1 MRRKYV
7 DWARALAIL
16 LMVEAHTLD
25 AWTRL
30 SERGSHAFR
39 YLTILGGFAA
49 PLFLWLA
56 GLALVLSA
64 ERKTE
69 RTGST
74 RQAMSLVCQR
84 GLEVFV
90 LAFLFRI
97 QAFIVSPGSP
107 LITIFRV
114 DILNVMGP
122 AMVVAGIVWGVTA
135 GVRARAFAF
144 GALAAGTA
152 MVTPIVRASHLV
164 SALPLWVQWYVR
176 PAGDYT
182 TFTLFPWIAFL
193 FAGSAVGAVLSASR
207 GSKQERQA
215 QVAFALCGAALI
227 ALGFATAA
235 RPAIYSE
242 TSFWTTS
249 PTFFSIRLGV
259 LMLGLPM
266 FYFGEAVLSRRGIL
280 LEPLDK
286 FGRSSLFVYWIHV
299 ELVYGYATWPL
310 HGHLALWQLAIAYAA
325 FTAALYGAL
334 CFRDWTVAG
343 WRARRASSRPATIAA
358 A

>member
-7 DWARALAIL
+7 DWARAVAIL

-25 AWTRL
+25 SWTRL

-39 YLTILGGFAA
+39 YLTVLGGFAA

-64 ERKTE
+64 ERKAE

-74 RQAMSLVCQR
+74 RQAMSLVCRR

-122 AMVVAGIVWGVTA
+122 AMAAAGVVWGATR
-135 GVRARAFAF
+135 GGKARAFAF
-144 GALAAGTA
+144 STLAVATA
-152 MVTPIVRASHLV
+152 MVTPIVRASSRV

-176 PAGDYT
+176 PMGDYT

-193 FAGSAVGAVLSASR
+193 FAGAAAGAIVSAARSA
-207 GSKQERQA
+207 KQERQA
-215 QVAFALCGAALI
+215 NVAFAIAGAALVV
-227 ALGFATAA
+227 LGFVTAA
-235 RPAIYSE
+235 RPAIYAQ

-249 PTFFSIRLGV
+249 PTFFAIRLGL
-259 LMLGLPM
+259 LMLTLPM
-266 FYFGEAVLSRRGIL
+266 LYAGELALSRRGIA
-280 LEPLDK
+280 LERFEK
-286 FGRSSLFVYWIHV
+286 VGRSSLFVYWIHV

-310 HGHLALWQLAIAYAA
+310 RHHLTLWQVAIAYSL
-325 FTAALYGAL
+325 FTAALYAAIL
-334 CFRDWTVAG
+334 LRDRVVAA
-343 WRARRASSRPATIAA
+343 WRARRAAPSPMTAATA
-358 A
+358 